1 MAQAKLLVE
10 GWRFLPHSYA
20 IVNQWQ
26 LLALRGDPR
35 VELRVRDL
43 PFYSPNWKAQA
54 GLMGDAEEAALRAL
68 QQAPADF
75 VPDVTLRIASPCD
88 LSPAP
93 VGRTT
98 TTSHTSVGLENGTK
112 YSFTVA
118 AYTKAGDGPLSLAVS
133 AMPLAPPMAVTATAG
148 DHRVTLTWLP
158 AAGATSYTINRR
170 MAGEPEFTELT
181 TGVLAPPFVD
191 PNLTNGARYQYRV
204 SAVTAASQSAWS
216 EIVAAVPAPP
226 KAAGR

>member
-1 MAQAKLLVE
+1 MT
-10 GWRFLPHSYA
+10 A
-20 IVNQWQ
+20 IIAISVP
-26 LLALRGDPR
+26 LFAD
-35 VELRVRDL
+35 
-43 PFYSPNWKAQA
+43 AQA
-54 GLMGDAEEAALRAL
+54 GVPSAAPENVNA
-68 QQAPADF
+68 
-75 VPDVTLRIASPCD
+75 VPGNAKVKITWSPVRGAAGYRIYRSENGAWIPT
-88 LSPAP
+88 P

-158 AAGATSYTINRR
+158 AAGATSYTIDRR
-170 MAGEPEFTELT
+170 MAGAPEFTELT